1 MYLGLD
7 GKWMQNQNGSGQ
19 YLLLLEAILTTILPH
34 YLRKIFPRG
43 KKFLE
48 ETICLVSKE
57 VKPSAIFSL
66 LT

>member
-1 MYLGLD
+1 MYLRFGWQMD
-7 GKWMQNQNGSGQ
+7 AKSKWFW
-19 YLLLLEAILTTILPH
+19 TILLVTRSHPH
-34 YLRKIFPRG
+34 YNITTLFEEIFPRG

-48 ETICLVSKE
+48 ETICLMSKE